1 MGRAGGGGRGRAD
14 GWESCSPLARSCRT
28 HQRHLE
34 GTQHKVT
41 AAAGCLQLN
50 FLPATYCVEATA
62 AGGSGGR
69 GEDLFSQSDLRRGAV
84 SDASATSPAAACERR
99 GGGGGGGGRGGGG
112 TRAPASAQVARS
124 RPGSMRPPRV
134 LLRRAVRSGGGSGTR
149 WFPPALL
156 GSLPPARCRRPPRAP
171 RLHSGQPPPPA
182 PPAARIAALGAARAS
197 GGPGSVAREEPLADP
212 LPRSVE
218 GVHHREASPPPGCPG
233 ANLSAL
239 SQIHTWL
246 LGSR

>member
-1 MGRAGGGGRGRAD
+1 MRA
-14 GWESCSPLARSCRT
+14 
-28 HQRHLE
+28 
-34 GTQHKVT
+34 
-41 AAAGCLQLN
+41 QLPQP
-50 FLPATYCVEATA
+50 LPA
-62 AGGSGGR
+62 SGGEEEEEKE
-69 GEDLFSQSDLRRGAV
+69 GEEEEGPAHPLQPRSRGAAPAPCGLPG
-84 SDASATSPAAACERR
+84 SFSAARCGAGAAP
-99 GGGGGGGGRGGGG
+99 GRGGSP
-112 TRAPASAQVARS
+112 RRCSARC
-124 RPGSMRPPRV
+124 PPRG
-134 LLRRAVRSGGGSGTR
+134 AAD
-149 WFPPALL
+149 PP
-156 GSLPPARCRRPPRAP
+156 PAP

-182 PPAARIAALGAARAS
+182 PPAARIAALGAARAG